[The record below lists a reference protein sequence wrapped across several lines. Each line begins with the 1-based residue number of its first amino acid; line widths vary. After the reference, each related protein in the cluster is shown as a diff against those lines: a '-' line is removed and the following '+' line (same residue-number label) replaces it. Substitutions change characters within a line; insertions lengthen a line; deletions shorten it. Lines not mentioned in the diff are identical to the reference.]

1 MKKTKDKAKK
11 PEATK
16 TETTTRGEIYDW
28 MQSLVFALII
38 CILVFVFLFR
48 IVDVSGDSMNPTL
61 TNGDKLVVSDVF
73 YKPKQGDI
81 VIFRKD
87 EYKPEALVKRVI
99 ATEGQT
105 VEIDFD
111 RGRVY
116 VDGELLDEPYIAE
129 PTRNQLDF
137 KGAQTVPEGCVF
149 VMGDNR
155 NHSEDSRFSDVGCVK
170 KEAVLGKV
178 LLVIFPGRQTNEL
191 GAVTGGRD
199 WHRFGAVS

>member
-1 MKKTKDKAKK
+1 MKKTNDRVKK
-11 PEATK
+11 PEAVK

-38 CILVFVFLFR
+38 CIIVFVFIFR

-61 TNGDKLVVSDVF
+61 LHGDKLVVSDVF

-81 VIFRKD
+81 IIFRKD
-87 EYKPEALVKRVI
+87 EYKAEALVKRVI

-105 VEIDFD
+105 IEIDFD

-116 VDGELLDEPYIAE
+116 VDGERLDEPYIAE
-129 PTRNQLDF
+129 PTHNQLDF
-137 KGAQTVPEGCVF
+137 QGPQTVPEGCVF

-155 NHSEDSRFSDVGCVK
+155 NASSDSRRAQIGMVDERLIV
-170 KEAVLGKV
+170 GKV
-178 LLVIFPGRQTNEL
+178 LLRVFPFDSIGVPDGE
-191 GAVTGGRD
+191 
-199 WHRFGAVS
+199 

>member
-116 VDGELLDEPYIAE
+116 VDGELLD
-129 PTRNQLDF
+129 
-137 KGAQTVPEGCVF
+137 VF

-155 NHSEDSRFSDVGCVK
+155 NASSDSRKAEIGMVDERLIV
-170 KEAVLGKV
+170 GKV
-178 LLVIFPGRQTNEL
+178 LLRVFPLDSIGIPDGE
-191 GAVTGGRD
+191 
-199 WHRFGAVS
+199 

>member
-1 MKKTKDKAKK
+1 MKNKTSNDKVKK
-11 PEATK
+11 PEAAK

-28 MQSLVFALII
+28 MQSLIFALII
-38 CILVFVFLFR
+38 CIVVFVFFFR
-48 IVDVSGDSMNPTL
+48 IVDVVGDSMNPTL
-61 TNGDKLVVSDVF
+61 IDGDKLLVSDVL
-73 YKPKQGDI
+73 YTPKQGDI

-105 VEIDFD
+105 IDIDFD

-129 PTRNQLDF
+129 LTKNQLDF
-137 KGAQTVPEGCVF
+137 QGPQTVPEGCVF

-155 NHSEDSRFSDVGCVK
+155 NASSDSRKAEIGMVDERLIV
-170 KEAVLGKV
+170 GKV
-178 LLVIFPGRQTNEL
+178 LLRVFPLDSIGVPDGE
-191 GAVTGGRD
+191 
-199 WHRFGAVS
+199 

>member
-1 MKKTKDKAKK
+1 MKKTNDRVKK
-11 PEATK
+11 PEAVK

-38 CILVFVFLFR
+38 CIIVFVFIFR

-61 TNGDKLVVSDVF
+61 LHGDKLVVSDVF

-87 EYKPEALVKRVI
+87 EYKAEALVKRVI

-105 VEIDFD
+105 IEIDFD

-129 PTRNQLDF
+129 PTHNQLGF
-137 KGAQTVPEGCVF
+137 QGPQTVPEGCVF

-155 NHSEDSRFSDVGCVK
+155 NASSDSRRAQIGMVDERLIV
-170 KEAVLGKV
+170 GKV
-178 LLVIFPGRQTNEL
+178 LLRVFPFDSIGVPDGE
-191 GAVTGGRD
+191 
-199 WHRFGAVS
+199 

>member
-1 MKKTKDKAKK
+1 MKKTNDRVKK
-11 PEATK
+11 PEAVK
-16 TETTTRGEIYDW
+16 TETTTRGEIYDR

-38 CILVFVFLFR
+38 CIIVFVFIFR

-61 TNGDKLVVSDVF
+61 LHGDKLVVSDVF

-87 EYKPEALVKRVI
+87 EYKAEALVKRVI

-105 VEIDFD
+105 IEIDFD

-129 PTRNQLDF
+129 PTHNQLDF
-137 KGAQTVPEGCVF
+137 QGPQTVPEGCVF

-155 NHSEDSRFSDVGCVK
+155 NASSDSRRAQIGMVDERLIV
-170 KEAVLGKV
+170 GKV
-178 LLVIFPGRQTNEL
+178 LLRVFPFDSIGVPDGE
-191 GAVTGGRD
+191 
-199 WHRFGAVS
+199 

>member
-1 MKKTKDKAKK
+1 MKKSKDKVKK
-11 PEATK
+11 PEPAK
-16 TETTTRGEIYDW
+16 TETTTRGEVYDW

-61 TNGDKLVVSDVF
+61 TNGDKLVVSDAF

-116 VDGELLDEPYIAE
+116 VDGELLDEP
-129 PTRNQLDF
+129 TRNQLDF

-155 NHSEDSRFSDVGCVK
+155 NASSDSRKAEIGMVDERLIV
-170 KEAVLGKV
+170 GKV
-178 LLVIFPGRQTNEL
+178 LLRVFPLDSIGIPD
-191 GAVTGGRD
+191 GA
-199 WHRFGAVS
+199 

>member
-1 MKKTKDKAKK
+1 MKNTNDRVKK
-11 PEATK
+11 PEAVK

-38 CILVFVFLFR
+38 CIIVFVFIFR

-61 TNGDKLVVSDVF
+61 LNGDKLVVSDVF

-87 EYKPEALVKRVI
+87 EYKAEALVKRVI

-105 VEIDFD
+105 IEIDFD

-129 PTRNQLDF
+129 PTHNQLDF
-137 KGAQTVPEGCVF
+137 QGPQTVPEGCVF

-155 NHSEDSRFSDVGCVK
+155 NASSDSRRAQIGMVDERLIV
-170 KEAVLGKV
+170 GKV
-178 LLVIFPGRQTNEL
+178 LLRVFPFDSIGVPDGE
-191 GAVTGGRD
+191 
-199 WHRFGAVS
+199 

>member
-1 MKKTKDKAKK
+1 MKKTNDRVKK
-11 PEATK
+11 PEAVK

-38 CILVFVFLFR
+38 CIIVFVFIFR

-61 TNGDKLVVSDVF
+61 LNGDKLVVSDVF

-87 EYKPEALVKRVI
+87 EYKAEALVKRVI

-105 VEIDFD
+105 IEIDFD

-116 VDGELLDEPYIAE
+116 VDGELIDEPYIAE
-129 PTRNQLDF
+129 PTHNQLDF
-137 KGAQTVPEGCVF
+137 QGPQTVPEGCVF

-155 NHSEDSRFSDVGCVK
+155 NASSDSRRAQIGMVDERLIV
-170 KEAVLGKV
+170 GKV
-178 LLVIFPGRQTNEL
+178 LLRVFPFDSIGVPDGE
-191 GAVTGGRD
+191 
-199 WHRFGAVS
+199 

>member
-1 MKKTKDKAKK
+1 MKKTNDRVKK
-11 PEATK
+11 PEAVK

-38 CILVFVFLFR
+38 CIIVFVFIFR

-61 TNGDKLVVSDVF
+61 LNGDKLVVSAVF

-87 EYKPEALVKRVI
+87 EYKAEALVKRVI

-105 VEIDFD
+105 IEIDFD

-137 KGAQTVPEGCVF
+137 QGPQTVPEGCVF

-155 NHSEDSRFSDVGCVK
+155 NASSDSRKAEIGMVDERLIV
-170 KEAVLGKV
+170 GKV
-178 LLVIFPGRQTNEL
+178 LLRVFPLDSIGVPDGE
-191 GAVTGGRD
+191 
-199 WHRFGAVS
+199 

>member
-1 MKKTKDKAKK
+1 MKKTNDRVKK
-11 PEATK
+11 PEAVN

-38 CILVFVFLFR
+38 CIIVFVFIFR

-61 TNGDKLVVSDVF
+61 LNGDKLVVSDVF
-73 YKPKQGDI
+73 YTPKQGDI

-87 EYKPEALVKRVI
+87 EYKAEALVKRVI

-105 VEIDFD
+105 IEIDFD

-129 PTRNQLDF
+129 PTHNQLNF
-137 KGAQTVPEGCVF
+137 QGPQTVPEGCVF

-155 NHSEDSRFSDVGCVK
+155 NASSDSRRAQIGMVDERLIV
-170 KEAVLGKV
+170 GKV
-178 LLVIFPGRQTNEL
+178 LLRVFPFDSIGVPDGE
-191 GAVTGGRD
+191 
-199 WHRFGAVS
+199 

>member
-1 MKKTKDKAKK
+1 MKKTNDRVKK
-11 PEATK
+11 PEAVK

-38 CILVFVFLFR
+38 CIIVFVFIFR

-61 TNGDKLVVSDVF
+61 IHGDKLVVSDVF

-87 EYKPEALVKRVI
+87 EYKAEALVKRVI

-105 VEIDFD
+105 IEIDFD

-116 VDGELLDEPYIAE
+116 VDGERLDEPYIAE
-129 PTRNQLDF
+129 PTHNQLDF
-137 KGAQTVPEGCVF
+137 QGPQTVPEGCVF

-155 NHSEDSRFSDVGCVK
+155 NASSDSRRAQIGMVDERLIV
-170 KEAVLGKV
+170 GKV
-178 LLVIFPGRQTNEL
+178 LLRVFPFDSIGVPDGE
-191 GAVTGGRD
+191 
-199 WHRFGAVS
+199 

>member
-1 MKKTKDKAKK
+1 MKKANDRVKK
-11 PEATK
+11 PEAVK

-38 CILVFVFLFR
+38 CIIVFVFIFR

-61 TNGDKLVVSDVF
+61 LNGDKLVVSDVF

-87 EYKPEALVKRVI
+87 EYKAEALVKRVI

-105 VEIDFD
+105 IEIDFD

-129 PTRNQLDF
+129 PTHNQLDF
-137 KGAQTVPEGCVF
+137 QGPQTVPEGCVF

-155 NHSEDSRFSDVGCVK
+155 NASSDSRRAQIGMVDERLIV
-170 KEAVLGKV
+170 GKV
-178 LLVIFPGRQTNEL
+178 LLRVFPFDSIGVPDGE
-191 GAVTGGRD
+191 
-199 WHRFGAVS
+199 